1 MSHILMYVTCKFS
14 QNCNICFHSALLV
27 SSNFI
32 GKKLLVSNVNLII
45 VQKENYRYVKKLQN
59 IFWVFQKTKKI
70 EPLFTIEVVNKGG
83 FFKICCLN
91 VSCTLY
97 NYVYLYWLLYIFTGM
112 KFERCLIHN
121 INSKS
126 IILIDIMIFLK

>member
-1 MSHILMYVTCKFS
+1 MYVTCKFS
-14 QNCNICFHSALLV
+14 QNCIICYQSALLV

-45 VQKENYRYVKKLQN
+45 VQKENYRFVKKLQN

-83 FFKICCLN
+83 FFFN
-91 VSCTLY
+91 
-97 NYVYLYWLLYIFTGM
+97 LLP
-112 KFERCLIHN
+112 
-121 INSKS
+121 
-126 IILIDIMIFLK
+126 